1 MSNENALYPALI
13 VNWLTSPEGTRHRIT
28 KFIVEDAIKQRK
40 LEQDLLNEVCIP
52 SMLARLDLLQKGY
65 KQ

>member
-1 MSNENALYPALI
+1 MPVRLNFVSKLALSLEKKHLLKTPLSEN
-13 VNWLTSPEGTRHRIT
+13 
-28 KFIVEDAIKQRK
+28 F
-40 LEQDLLNEVCIP
+40 EQDLLNEVCIP

>member
-1 MSNENALYPALI
+1 MI
-13 VNWLTSPEGTRHRIT
+13 FT
-28 KFIVEDAIKQRK
+28 KIIRGFIR

>member
-1 MSNENALYPALI
+1 
-13 VNWLTSPEGTRHRIT
+13 
-28 KFIVEDAIKQRK
+28 
-40 LEQDLLNEVCIP
+40 LLNEVCIP

>member
-1 MSNENALYPALI
+1 MPARLNFVSKLALSL
-13 VNWLTSPEGTRHRIT
+13 ET
-28 KFIVEDAIKQRK
+28 KHLLKTPLSREK

>member
-1 MSNENALYPALI
+1 ELRFEI
-13 VNWLTSPEGTRHRIT
+13 GVIT
-28 KFIVEDAIKQRK
+28 GDKTFIEDAIKQRK

>member
-1 MSNENALYPALI
+1 
-13 VNWLTSPEGTRHRIT
+13 
-28 KFIVEDAIKQRK
+28 
-40 LEQDLLNEVCIP
+40 LNEVCIP

>member
-1 MSNENALYPALI
+1 MEKLSCNAS
-13 VNWLTSPEGTRHRIT
+13 TSELRFKIGVIT
-28 KFIVEDAIKQRK
+28 GDKTFIEDAIKQRK

>member
-1 MSNENALYPALI
+1 
-13 VNWLTSPEGTRHRIT
+13 
-28 KFIVEDAIKQRK
+28 
-40 LEQDLLNEVCIP
+40 QDLLNEVCIP

>member
-1 MSNENALYPALI
+1 METLLPN
-13 VNWLTSPEGTRHRIT
+13 VNTSEGCFEIGVIT
-28 KFIVEDAIKQRK
+28 VDKTFIEDAIKQRK

>member
-1 MSNENALYPALI
+1 MEKLSCNAS
-13 VNWLTSPEGTRHRIT
+13 TSELRFEIGVIT
-28 KFIVEDAIKQRK
+28 GDKTLLEDAIKQK